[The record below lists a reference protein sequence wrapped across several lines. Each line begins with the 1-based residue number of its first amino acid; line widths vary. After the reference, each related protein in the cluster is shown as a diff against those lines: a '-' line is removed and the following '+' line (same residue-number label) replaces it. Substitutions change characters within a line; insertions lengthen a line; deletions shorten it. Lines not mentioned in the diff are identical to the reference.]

1 MLCGLRVG
9 PSGGRLTTKHT
20 DMTAIKVRVWNG
32 EQMISPDYID
42 RLGYAF
48 WKENSIPT
56 MAEPDKVMLYTG
68 L

>member
-1 MLCGLRVG
+1 
-9 PSGGRLTTKHT
+9 
-20 DMTAIKVRVWNG
+20 MTAIKVRVWDG

-68 L
+68 LKDKNGVEIYEGDIVA